1 MINNQK
7 EITTKPNKKIRKLL
21 TGVIFI
27 VICGV
32 IGAIIG
38 ILSATYFKDF
48 MDQYIKSDNILLE
61 LLGYYGLILLFF
73 LGYLI
78 HIIIHEAGHL
88 IFGLMSGYSFV
99 SFRIGSFTIIK
110 EQGKIRYKKFSIPG
124 TAGQCLMMPPK
135 VKDGKFP
142 FIMYNYGGGLMN
154 LIVAGVGILL
164 TILMEGMPIFI
175 SAILILMSAGGI
187 FAGITNL
194 VPLKIGVSNDGYNVI
209 SMLKDENARRGF
221 YVLLRVNG
229 LQSQG
234 MRMKD
239 MDLEAFKINEGSD
252 LTNPLNTSL
261 KLLEYNWYLD
271 NLDFESARQ
280 CMEDF
285 VPWMD
290 KIIPLFRYEI
300 KCERM
305 FLELIGSCNK
315 EVIDSIYDKELRKYL
330 KACKFM
336 LGKKRVMMA
345 YEFFYNNN
353 NEKALNYYEDT
364 IKLSKK
370 YPVKG
375 DADME
380 LMLVN
385 WIKETMICE

>member
-88 IFGLMSGYSFV
+88 IFGLLSGYSFV

-124 TAGQCLMMPPK
+124 TAGQCLMMPPE

-187 FAGITNL
+187 FAAITNL

-209 SMLKDENARRGF
+209 SMIKDENARRGF

-239 MDLEAFKINEGSD
+239 MDLEAFKINAGSD

-271 NLDFESARQ
+271 NLDFERARQ

-305 FLELIGSCNK
+305 FLELIGNGNK
-315 EVIDSIYDKELRKYL
+315 EFIDSIYDKELRKYL

-353 NEKALNYYEDT
+353 KEKALNYYEDT

-385 WIKETMICE
+385 WIKETMNM